1 MSLLWDK
8 GISLETCENG
18 KRGDA
23 ICGFKVAST
32 LLSGGRAPLSC
43 DGSPTC
49 KEMTNSTSRKCVLS
63 HMQVDD
69 GRESG
74 SESSYLVDPA
84 SSHMLVSKIKPC
96 MSKYKQV
103 CTVKLRMAH

>member
-63 HMQVDD
+63 HTQVDD
-69 GRESG
+69 GHESG